1 MAKQALRHLQPSMP
15 KNIPIDIETRYFG
28 NDEAVATGIQVNII
42 YIIFI
47 YAAVCKLMD
56 RFLFI
61 TRLLS
66 GDDSY
71 HVYSF

>member
-1 MAKQALRHLQPSMP
+1 MP

-47 YAAVCKLMD
+47 YAAIRKIND
-56 RFLFI
+56 GSIFLKPGCYQKMRHTMF
-61 TRLLS
+61 TAFRGQGGWFS
-66 GDDSY
+66 STG
-71 HVYSF
+71 